1 MSIEVRE
8 LIIKAAFLAQDDAA
22 KGEEHAGGSQS
33 NNSITPKEEI
43 IKACLE
49 RVMEILKE
57 KHER

>member
-8 LIIKAAFLAQDDAA
+8 LIIKAAFLAQDGA
-22 KGEEHAGGSQS
+22 AGGGEQAGGGQS

>member
-8 LIIKAAFLAQDDAA
+8 LIIKAAFLAQDGAA
-22 KGEEHAGGSQS
+22 ARGEQAGGSQS

>member
-1 MSIEVRE
+1 MPIEVRE
-8 LIIKAAFLAQDDAA
+8 LIIKAAFLAQDGSAA
-22 KGEEHAGGSQS
+22 GGEHAGGSQA

-49 RVMEILKE
+49 RVMEILNE

>member
-1 MSIEVRE
+1 MPIEVRE
-8 LIIKAAFLAQDDAA
+8 LIIKAAFLDQDGSA
-22 KGEEHAGGSQS
+22 KGGEHAAGGHS